1 MGVDTSLKERLASG
15 EPLTGTFLKTPNPMV
30 CEVLGRA
37 DLDAVCIDAE
47 HAPFDRRDIDAC
59 VHALGHAGM
68 PSIVRVPALRS
79 EYILNALDCG
89 ADAILAPHVASAED
103 AKLLVAQATYGKGR
117 GFAGSSRAAG
127 YMARGMADHI
137 ATSNARVS
145 VIAQIEDKAALDNLD
160 AILAVDGIDCFFIG
174 RADLTV
180 SLGFDNPNEQAVI
193 EAVEHVCRSAQ
204 AAGRRVGMFTAN
216 IDELPKWRAL
226 GASLFLLGSD
236 HSMML
241 EGASGLTSRV
251 RAHF

>member
-1 MGVDTSLKERLASG
+1 MGVDTPFKKRLASG
-15 EPLTGTFLKTPNPMV
+15 VPLIGTFLKTPSAMV

-59 VHALGHAGM
+59 VHALGHAGT

-89 ADAILAPHVASAED
+89 VDAILAPHVASAED
-103 AKLLVAQATYGKGR
+103 AQFLVAQSTYGKGR

-127 YMARGMADHI
+127 YMAHGMADHI
-137 ATSNARVS
+137 AASNARVS

-160 AILAVDGIDCFFIG
+160 AILAVEGVDCFFIG

-180 SLGFDNPNEQAVI
+180 SLGYDNPNEPAVI
-193 EAVEHVCRSAQ
+193 EAVEQVCRAAQ
-204 AAGRRVGMFTAN
+204 AAGRPVGMFTSN

-226 GASLFLLGSD
+226 GATLFLLGSD

-241 EGASGLTSRV
+241 EGAKGLTDRV

>member
-1 MGVDTSLKERLASG
+1 MGVGTSFKERLASG
-15 EPLTGTFLKTPNPMV
+15 EPLIGTFLKTPSAMV
-30 CEVLGRA
+30 CEALGRA

-47 HAPFDRRDIDAC
+47 HAPFDRRDIDVS
-59 VHALGHAGM
+59 VHALTHAGT
-68 PSIVRVPALRS
+68 PAIVRVPALRS

-89 ADAILAPHVASAED
+89 ADAILAPHVASAQD
-103 AKLLVAQATYGKGR
+103 AQFLVAQSTYGKGR

-127 YMARGMADHI
+127 YMARGMAEHI

-160 AILAVDGIDCFFIG
+160 AILEVEGIDCFFIG

-180 SLGFDNPNEQAVI
+180 SLGYDNPNEPAVI
-193 EAVEHVCRSAQ
+193 EAAEHVCRAAQ
-204 AAGRRVGMFTAN
+204 AAGRRIGMFTAN
-216 IDELPKWRAL
+216 VDELPKWRAL

-241 EGASGLTSRV
+241 EGAKSLTSRV

>member
-1 MGVDTSLKERLASG
+1 MGIDTGFKDRLASG
-15 EPLTGTFLKTPNPMV
+15 EPLIGTFLKSPSAMV

-37 DLDAVCIDAE
+37 ALDAVCIDAE

-59 VHALGHAGM
+59 VHALTHAGT
-68 PSIVRVPALRS
+68 PAIVRVPALRS

-103 AKLLVAQATYGKGR
+103 AEFLVAQATYGKGR

-127 YMARGMADHI
+127 YMARGMAEHI

-160 AILAVDGIDCFFIG
+160 AILAVEGIDCFFIG

-180 SLGFDNPNEQAVI
+180 SLGFDNPNEPTVI
-193 EAVEHVCRSAQ
+193 EAVENVCRAAQ
-204 AAGRRVGMFTAN
+204 TAGRRVGMFTAN
-216 IDELPKWRAL
+216 INEIPNWRAL

-241 EGASGLTSRV
+241 EGANGLTSRV
-251 RAHF
+251 RTHF

>member
-1 MGVDTSLKERLASG
+1 MGVGTSFKERLASG
-15 EPLTGTFLKTPNPMV
+15 EPLIGTFLKTPSAMV
-30 CEVLGRA
+30 CEALGRA

-47 HAPFDRRDIDAC
+47 HAPFDRRDIDVS
-59 VHALGHAGM
+59 VHALTHAGT
-68 PSIVRVPALRS
+68 PAIVRVPALRS

-89 ADAILAPHVASAED
+89 ADAILAPHVASAQD
-103 AKLLVAQATYGKGR
+103 AQFLVAQSTYGKGR

-127 YMARGMADHI
+127 YMARGMAEHI

-160 AILAVDGIDCFFIG
+160 AILEVEGIDCFFIG

-180 SLGFDNPNEQAVI
+180 ALGYVNPNEPAVI
-193 EAVEHVCRSAQ
+193 EAAEHVCRAAQ
-204 AAGRRVGMFTAN
+204 AAGRRIGMFTAN
-216 IDELPKWRAL
+216 VDELPKWRAL

-241 EGASGLTSRV
+241 EGAKSLTSRV

>member
-1 MGVDTSLKERLASG
+1 MGVGTSFKERLASG
-15 EPLTGTFLKTPNPMV
+15 EPLIGTFLKTPSAMV
-30 CEVLGRA
+30 CEALGRA

-47 HAPFDRRDIDAC
+47 HAPFDRRDIDVS
-59 VHALGHAGM
+59 VHALTHAGT
-68 PSIVRVPALRS
+68 PAIVRVPALRS

-89 ADAILAPHVASAED
+89 ADAILAPHVASAQD
-103 AKLLVAQATYGKGR
+103 AQFLVAQSTYGKGR

-127 YMARGMADHI
+127 YMARGMAEHI

-145 VIAQIEDKAALDNLD
+145 VIAQLEDKAALDNL
-160 AILAVDGIDCFFIG
+160 AAKLAVEGIDCFFIG

-180 SLGFDNPNEQAVI
+180 SLGYDNPNEPAVI
-193 EAVEHVCRSAQ
+193 EAGEHVCRAAQ
-204 AAGRRVGMFTAN
+204 AAGRRIGMFTAN
-216 IDELPKWRAL
+216 VDELPKWRAL

-241 EGASGLTSRV
+241 EGAKSLTSRV

>member
-1 MGVDTSLKERLASG
+1 MTITFKDRLATG
-15 EPLTGTFLKTPNPMV
+15 EPLIGTFLKTPSAMA
-30 CEVLGRA
+30 CEVLSRV

-59 VHALGHAGM
+59 VHALVHAGM
-68 PSIVRVPALRS
+68 PAIVRVPALRS

-89 ADAILAPHVASAED
+89 ADAILAPHVTSAED
-103 AKLLVAQATYGKGR
+103 AEFLAAQATYGKGR

-127 YMARGMADHI
+127 YMARSMAEHI
-137 ATSNARVS
+137 TASNARVS

-160 AILAVDGIDCFFIG
+160 DILAVDAIDCFFIG

-180 SLGFDNPNEQAVI
+180 SLGFDNPNEPRVI
-193 EAVEHVCRSAQ
+193 EAVEDVCRKAV
-204 AAGRRVGMFTAN
+204 AKGCRVGMFTAN

-226 GASLFLLGSD
+226 GVSLFLLGSD

-241 EGASGLTSRV
+241 EGANALTARV
-251 RAHF
+251 RERF

>member
-1 MGVDTSLKERLASG
+1 MSAAFKHRLAAG
-15 EPLTGTFLKTPNPMV
+15 EPLIGTFLKTPSPMV
-30 CEVLGRA
+30 CEVLARA
-37 DLDAVCIDAE
+37 GLDAVCIDAE

-59 VHALGHAGM
+59 IHALGAAAT

-79 EYILNALDCG
+79 EHILNALDCG

-103 AKLLVAQATYGKGR
+103 ARFLVDQSIYGRGR

-127 YMARGMADHI
+127 YMARTMADHI
-137 ATSNARVS
+137 TASNALVS

-180 SLGFDNPNEQAVI
+180 SLGFDNPNAAPVLA
-193 EAVEHVCRSAQ
+193 AVEHVCHRAQ
-204 AAGRRVGMFTAN
+204 AAGRRIGMFTAN
-216 IDELPKWRAL
+216 TDELPKWRSL

-236 HSMML
+236 HAMML
-241 EGASGLTSRV
+241 EGARGLTARV